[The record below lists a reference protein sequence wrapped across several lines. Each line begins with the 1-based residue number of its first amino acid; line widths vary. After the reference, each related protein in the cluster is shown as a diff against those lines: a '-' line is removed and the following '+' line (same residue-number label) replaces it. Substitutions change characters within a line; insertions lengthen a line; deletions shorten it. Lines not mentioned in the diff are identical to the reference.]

1 MDRLYG
7 TRAALVSAEVRLP
20 LFGTEQFG
28 LINFPYLP
36 TELAL
41 FADAGLAWTAE
52 ESPVVR
58 FDRDTSDRVPVTSL
72 GASARVN
79 LLGALVFEL
88 YYAYPFQRPGKGA
101 HFGLLLTPG
110 W

>member
-1 MDRLYG
+1 MDGCPEIDRLYG

-52 ESPVVR
+52 QSPVGR
-58 FDRDTSDRVPVTSL
+58 CDRDTWGRVPVTRL
-72 GASARVN
+72 GASGRGD
-79 LLGALVFEL
+79 LLGAVVCEL
-88 YYAYPFQRPGKGA
+88 YYAYRFPRPGPGA
-101 HFGLLLTPG
+101 GLGP
-110 W
+110 